1 MKREYRPALLGVV
14 SWAVLMIAVGWISVA
29 AASQYDTLYLKV

>member
-1 MKREYRPALLGVV
+1 MKRGYRPALLGVV

-29 AASQYDTLYLKV
+29 ATFSI